1 MGSHGPAVAVPR
13 GRTAAPP
20 QPPVPAQPTP
30 SAPKPPGAL
39 QRITA
44 PLRQTPG
51 RLTAILAAVLVLG
64 LLTGMAALVGVRQRA
79 DLVRGVTARSGELLV
94 AAQNLYRALSDADAT
109 AASAFLSNGLEP
121 PVLRDRYQRDL
132 ADAAAAL
139 TVVSAATDGRSVSAI
154 ARITAR
160 LPVYSGLVETARS
173 YNRQGLPLGVAYL
186 QQASGLM
193 RGELLPAAQE
203 LYGAAS
209 DELDAARDRAAGF
222 PWIAT
227 LLGLA
232 TLGGLVLAQLYLT
245 RRTNR
250 LLNVGLVV
258 STGALVLLVGWLAV
272 SAVAAGSY
280 LRASRDDGSAQMN
293 LLAEARIAGLQA
305 RADEALTLVAR
316 GNGAAFEEDFGVVM
330 ARLVGPDGT
339 GGLLGRAQ
347 AAASDQTTREAVG
360 TAVLKAQAWTITHRQ
375 VRQHDDAGDYEK
387 AVQTTVGSEGWTTA
401 AIFTELDEVLA
412 QAITHNGERFEREAA
427 SAGRALTGADVG
439 MVGLTLLMLIG
450 AVFGVQRRIA
460 EYR

>member
-1 MGSHGPAVAVPR
+1 M
-13 GRTAAPP
+13 
-20 QPPVPAQPTP
+20 PAQPAP
-30 SAPKPPGAL
+30 SRPSPPGAL
-39 QRITA
+39 QRLTA
-44 PLRQTPG
+44 PLHQTPG
-51 RLTAILAAVLVLG
+51 RLTAILATVVVLG
-64 LLTGMAALVGVRQRA
+64 LLTGLAALVGVRQRA
-79 DLVRGVTARSGELLV
+79 DLVHGVTARSGELLV

-121 PVLRDRYQRDL
+121 PVLRERYQRDL

-186 QQASGLM
+186 QEASGLM
-193 RGELLPAAQE
+193 RDELLPAAQE
-203 LYGAAS
+203 LYTAAS

-232 TLGGLVLAQLYLT
+232 TLAGLVLTQIYLM

-250 LLNVGLVV
+250 LLNVGLLV
-258 STGALVLLVGWLAV
+258 STGSLVLLVGWLAV
-272 SAVAAGSY
+272 SAIAAGGY
-280 LRASRDDGSAQMN
+280 LQASRDDGSAQMN

-316 GNGAAFEEDFGVVM
+316 GNGAAFEENFGVVM
-330 ARLVGPDGT
+330 ERLAGTDGN
-339 GGLLGRAQ
+339 GGLLGQAR
-347 AAASDQTTREAVG
+347 AAASDQATRQAVE
-360 TAVLKAQAWTITHRQ
+360 TAILKTQAWTVTHRQ
-375 VRQHDDAGDYEK
+375 VRLHDEAGDYEK
-387 AVQTTVGSEGWTTA
+387 AVQTTVGSEGLTTA
-401 AIFTELDEVLA
+401 AIFTQLDEALA

-439 MVGLTLLMLIG
+439 MVGLTLLVLVG
-450 AVFGVQRRIA
+450 AVLGIQRRIA